1 MDKSIDTARNERLI
15 SGTNGFVE
23 QEKNRAG
30 FTLGAASFL
39 LRHCRPEVRLDGED
53 RSPDSWQLVRRT
65 PDKVVLNAKNTAG
78 NWQLTFT
85 LTADRLTMRFGGTLK
100 RSCRKIGLYYFR
112 GVRTGADHLLG
123 QGLKM
128 GGCCSLLL
136 NGSETREFTG
146 YYQLLLTSRGTS
158 LRLSYPLQSDH
169 LASFA
174 GRTGKKQVVG
184 LQAGAEIRNYSG
196 RKLELPPLC
205 LRTGDGFELMREYA
219 AENGGDSKRDFSE
232 LTAPGW
238 NSWDYY
244 RWTVTEDDVLEN
256 AEFIA
261 HDPVLS
267 RHVRRIIVDDGWQ
280 YAYGEWEANSLF
292 PHGMKWLAGRIR
304 KLGMEPGLWVAP
316 NIIDLH
322 SRIAQLHPEMLAQGE
337 SGAPAPSWEI
347 MKRRVFLLDP
357 TVESSQQFIRETF
370 ERLLSWGYGYFKLDF
385 LGGLMFARKFADG
398 LVGQGKLMDLTIG
411 TAYRTVAGRAKLL
424 GCNYL
429 FNGGTEIADLVR
441 VGSDI
446 HARWNNIK
454 LNAVSVAARFWT
466 NKRLWVN
473 DPDFALCRSL
483 DTADDPEQTKLLPS
497 IVFVDPDDPCPDQP
511 PARFTLV
518 GDDVRRPQM
527 EVLLSIVLMAGG
539 AVTLSDR
546 MSRLNASGLDLA
558 RRVVSAESGEAA
570 VPLDLFESA
579 LPSCWLQ
586 KLKRGFRVLLVN
598 WDDRERERVF
608 DLAPLG
614 LAHCRAVNFWNYRK
628 IRIKDGRIAAEL
640 APRSCLLA
648 EIG

>member
-322 SRIAQLHPEMLAQGE
+322 SLFQTPEWFLDDSVHPNATGAQELAKIVNKYITLAKPTLKQEQATLQVNGDSYGVRWYKDGKLIEGAAGKPLALTETGTYRALVKVE
-337 SGAPAPSWEI
+337 SDNDSWILSEEFEV
-347 MKRRVFLLDP
+347 KDLSSDP
-357 TVESSQQFIRETF
+357 TGIKPTRQTSQPKTR
-370 ERLLSWGYGYFKLDF
+370 KLHH
-385 LGGLMFARKFADG
+385 K
-398 LVGQGKLMDLTIG
+398 
-411 TAYRTVAGRAKLL
+411 
-424 GCNYL
+424 
-429 FNGGTEIADLVR
+429 
-441 VGSDI
+441 
-446 HARWNNIK
+446 
-454 LNAVSVAARFWT
+454 
-466 NKRLWVN
+466 
-473 DPDFALCRSL
+473 
-483 DTADDPEQTKLLPS
+483 
-497 IVFVDPDDPCPDQP
+497 VD
-511 PARFTLV
+511 V
-518 GDDVRRPQM
+518 KG
-527 EVLLSIVLMAGG
+527 
-539 AVTLSDR
+539 
-546 MSRLNASGLDLA
+546 
-558 RRVVSAESGEAA
+558 RVV
-570 VPLDLFESA
+570 
-579 LPSCWLQ
+579 
-586 KLKRGFRVLLVN
+586 
-598 WDDRERERVF
+598 
-608 DLAPLG
+608 
-614 LAHCRAVNFWNYRK
+614 
-628 IRIKDGRIAAEL
+628 DGN
-640 APRSCLLA
+640 
-648 EIG
+648 

>member
-1 MDKSIDTARNERLI
+1 M
-15 SGTNGFVE
+15 

-30 FTLGAASFL
+30 FTLAAASFL

-53 RSPDSWQLVRRT
+53 RSPDSWQLVRRM
-65 PDKVVLNAKNTAG
+65 PDQVVLNAKNAAG
-78 NWQLTFT
+78 SWQLTFS

-100 RSCRKIGLYYFR
+100 KSCRKIGLYYFR
-112 GVRTGADHLLG
+112 GVRIGADHLLG

-128 GGCCSLLL
+128 GGCCSLPLT
-136 NGSETREFTG
+136 GSDRQEFTG
-146 YYQLLLTSRGTS
+146 YYQLLLTSGGTS

-169 LASFA
+169 ITSFS
-174 GRTGKKQVVG
+174 GRTGKKQVSG

-196 RKLELPPLC
+196 RKLELPELS
-205 LRTGDGFELMREYA
+205 LKTGDGFELMREYA
-219 AENGGDSKRDFSE
+219 AENGGDSKRDFSD

-267 RHVRRIIVDDGWQ
+267 QHVRRIIVDDGWQ

-322 SRIAQLHPEMLAQGE
+322 SRIAQLRPEMLAQGE
-337 SGAPAPSWEI
+337 SGAPTPSWEI

-370 ERLLSWGYGYFKLDF
+370 ERLLSWGYRYFKLDF

-398 LVGQGKLMDLTIG
+398 RIPQGKLMDLTIG

-454 LNAVSVAARFWT
+454 HNAVSVAARFWT

-483 DTADDPEQTKLLPS
+483 DTADDPDQTKLLACTGF
-497 IVFVDPDDPCPDQP
+497 IDPDDPSPDQP
-511 PARFTLV
+511 LARFTLV
-518 GDDVRRPQM
+518 GDDVRRSQM

-546 MSRLNASGLDLA
+546 MSRLNESGLDLA

-579 LPSCWLQ
+579 LPSCWFQ

-608 DLAPLG
+608 DLTPLG
-614 LAHCRAVNFWNYRK
+614 LKHCRAVNFWNDRPV
-628 IRIKDGRIAAEL
+628 RIKNDRIAAEL
-640 APRSCLLA
+640 PPRSCLLA